1 MARRGWQR
9 GGVLL
14 ALVLT
19 TLFFGSA
26 AAEAA
31 ELKFGGYAK
40 LDLIFRRYQ
49 QNQDLADPGSVPIRG
64 NDPTRFTEFRM
75 HARQT
80 RLNLTLTEKV
90 GPTNLRGF
98 VEGDFFGVTGT
109 QTVSNSDSFRLRHAF
124 GEVTL
129 PTGTTVLAGQT
140 WSSLMTTPA
149 LFDVVDFNGPTGS
162 VFVRQAQLRVTQK
175 LTPNWAAVF
184 AVENPEFFIPSA
196 VVLPSGATRGATAGS
211 GTGAGGATSSTV
223 ADIAPDL
230 VGKLVWIHPR
240 WGTVEARGLLRFL
253 RAKTPVSGDSD
264 TGVTGAGGL
273 AGRLNV
279 WKSGEG
285 QEIALLF
292 ESLVGTGVGRYTL
305 AVGPD
310 AIIKANG
317 DVEGVLGATG
327 TAGFEYQATKQLKY
341 HAVLGGEYF
350 QSKKDTANGIG
361 FGLPTRDA
369 ASTIGNPGTGG
380 GNQRSLSVHAGAWY
394 KFFDR
399 YRVGLEYIW
408 MQRRIFGLVASGDNQ
423 GDNHSV
429 QAAVQFFF

>member
-1 MARRGWQR
+1 MTRHGLWRW
-9 GGVLL
+9 GVGL
-14 ALVLT
+14 ALVMV
-19 TLFFGSA
+19 LFGVSGA
-26 AAEAA
+26 ATEAA
-31 ELKFGGYAK
+31 ELKLGGYAK

-98 VEGDFFGVTGT
+98 VEGDFFGITGT

-124 GEVTL
+124 GEATF
-129 PTGTTVLAGQT
+129 PTGTTVLAGQS
-140 WSSLMTTPA
+140 WSSLMTLPA
-149 LFDVVDFNGPTGS
+149 LFDTVDFNGPTGS

-175 LTPNWAAVF
+175 LTPNGAAVF
-184 AVENPEFFIPSA
+184 SIENPEFFTGS
-196 VVLPSGATRGATAGS
+196 VVLPAGTSFGAVAGS
-211 GTGAGGATSSTV
+211 GTGAGGATSSTK
-223 ADIAPDL
+223 ADVAPDL
-230 VGKLVWIHPR
+230 VGKVVWTHPR

-253 RAKTPVSGDSD
+253 RAKTPASGDSD

-279 WKSGEG
+279 WKPGED
-285 QEIALLF
+285 QAVSFLF

-310 AIIKANG
+310 AIIQASG
-317 DVEGVLGATG
+317 EVEGVLGATG
-327 TAGFEYQATKQLKY
+327 TAGFEYQATKQLKF
-341 HAVLGGEYF
+341 HSVFGWEFF
-350 QSKKDTANGIG
+350 QSNKDTANGIG
-361 FGLPTRDA
+361 FGLATQDPA
-369 ASTIGNPGTGG
+369 ATIGSPGTGG
-380 GNQRSLSVHAGAWY
+380 GNQRSLSVHAGGWY
-394 KFFDR
+394 KLFDR
-399 YRVGLEYIW
+399 YRIGLEYIW
-408 MQRRIFGLVASGDNQ
+408 MNRRIFGAAASGEREGN
-423 GDNHSV
+423 NHTI

>member
-1 MARRGWQR
+1 MTQHGLWRW
-9 GGVLL
+9 GVGL
-14 ALVLT
+14 ALMMVV
-19 TLFFGSA
+19 FGVSGA

-40 LDLIFRRYQ
+40 FDLIFRRYQ

-64 NDPTRFTEFRM
+64 NDPTRFTEFRE

-98 VEGDFFGVTGT
+98 VEGDFFGLTGT

-129 PTGTTVLAGQT
+129 PTGTTILAGQY
-140 WSSLMTTPA
+140 WSALMTLPA
-149 LFDVVDFNGPTGS
+149 LPDVVDFNGPTGT

-184 AVENPEFFIPSA
+184 SVENPEFFTGS
-196 VVLPSGATRGATAGS
+196 VTLPTGTSLGATAGAGS
-211 GTGAGGATSSTV
+211 GAGGATSSTK

-230 VGKLVWIHPR
+230 VGKIVWTHPR
-240 WGTVEARGLLRFL
+240 WGTLEARGLLRFL
-253 RAKTPVSGDSD
+253 RAKLPVSGKSD

-273 AGRLNV
+273 AGRLNL
-279 WKSGEG
+279 WKQGEDR
-285 QEIALLF
+285 AFDVLF

-310 AIIKANG
+310 ALIQADG

-327 TAGFEYQATKQLKY
+327 TAGFEFRATKQLKY
-341 HAVLGGEYF
+341 YAQFGWEFF
-350 QSKKDTANGIG
+350 QSNKDTANGIG
-361 FGLPTRDA
+361 FGLPTTDA
-369 ASTIGNPGTGG
+369 ASTIGLPGTGG
-380 GNQRSLSVHAGAWY
+380 GNQRSLSLHAGTWY

-408 MQRRIFGLVASGDNQ
+408 MQRRIFGAAASGDNQ